1 MPFII
6 AKTVTY
12 VSSLTVTYVTTLYIP
27 AARQVTNLSVRL
39 NGINV
44 GNWCEF
50 AQHFLRFKLVLR
62 GRLVAAPT
70 NGWCDKQQFT
80 TLLSQTEKHKIFL
93 EFFQSVSLLHPFLC
107 YT

>member
-27 AARQVTNLSVRL
+27 AARQVMFFEPLDEWYQVAGRY
-39 NGINV
+39 G
-44 GNWCEF
+44 F
-50 AQHFLRFKLVLR
+50 AQPGIGLGVVPH

-70 NGWCDKQQFT
+70 MAERKSDCQT
-80 TLLSQTEKHKIFL
+80 TVCLYAE
-93 EFFQSVSLLHPFLC
+93 
-107 YT
+107 